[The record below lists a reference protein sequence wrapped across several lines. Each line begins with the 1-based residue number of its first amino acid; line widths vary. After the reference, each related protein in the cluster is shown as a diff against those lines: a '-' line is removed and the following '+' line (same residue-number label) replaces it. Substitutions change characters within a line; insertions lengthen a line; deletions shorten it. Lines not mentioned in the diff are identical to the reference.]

1 MKKYFSFSGTISG
14 TTLLL
19 RTLFTAV
26 LSIPVIIA
34 LISKWTSYFV
44 SLGNFDLSD
53 PALENQMAIQAFG
66 DELAQKIAD
75 NPEFYLNDFLNSFTF
90 GWVLIFVL
98 SVIPAIWFGLATYY
112 KRVSALFFDQRKQVF
127 LALVLF
133 DIVSDYIVLSNSGV
147 ITTIVSSIGI
157 LIFIFLVFYN
167 SKFENHEG

>member
-26 LSIPVIIA
+26 LSIPIIIA

-98 SVIPAIWFGLATYY
+98 SLIPAIWFGLATYY

-133 DIVSDYIVLSNSGV
+133 DIVSDYIVLSSSGV

>member
-26 LSIPVIIA
+26 LTIPIIIA

-53 PALENQMAIQAFG
+53 PALDNQMAIQAFG

-133 DIVSDYIVLSNSGV
+133 DIVSDYIVLSSSGV

>member
-26 LSIPVIIA
+26 LSIPIIIA

-133 DIVSDYIVLSNSGV
+133 YIV
-147 ITTIVSSIGI
+147 
-157 LIFIFLVFYN
+157 
-167 SKFENHEG
+167 

>member
-1 MKKYFSFSGTISG
+1 MKKFFSFAGTISG
-14 TTLLL
+14 TAFFL

-26 LSIPVIIA
+26 LSIPLIIT
-34 LISKWTSYFV
+34 LTSKWTSYFV

-53 PALENQMAIQAFG
+53 PALENQMAIQTFG
-66 DELAQKIAD
+66 EELAQKIAD

-90 GWVLIFVL
+90 GWILIFVL

-133 DIVSDYIVLSNSGV
+133 EIISDYIVLSSSGI

-157 LIFIFLVFYN
+157 LIFVFLVFYN

>member
-26 LSIPVIIA
+26 LSIPIIIA

-98 SVIPAIWFGLATYY
+98 SVIPVIWFGLATYY

-133 DIVSDYIVLSNSGV
+133 DIVSDYIVLSSSGV

>member
-26 LSIPVIIA
+26 LSIPIIIA

-44 SLGNFDLSD
+44 SLSNFDISD

-66 DELAQKIAD
+66 DELAKKIAD
-75 NPEFYLNDFLNSFTF
+75 NPEFYLNDFLNSFSF

-133 DIVSDYIVLSNSGV
+133 DIVSDYIVLSSSGV

>member
-26 LSIPVIIA
+26 LSIPIIIA

-127 LALVLF
+127 LALVLS
-133 DIVSDYIVLSNSGV
+133 DCIVIPTSPPGELPCPGGTLPRGS
-147 ITTIVSSIGI
+147 
-157 LIFIFLVFYN
+157 L
-167 SKFENHEG
+167 

>member
-26 LSIPVIIA
+26 LSIPIIIA

-133 DIVSDYIVLSNSGV
+133 DIVSDYIVLSSSGV

-157 LIFIFLVFYN
+157 LIFVFLVFNN
-167 SKFENHEG
+167 SKFQNHEG

>member
-26 LSIPVIIA
+26 LSIPIIIA

-75 NPEFYLNDFLNSFTF
+75 NPEFYLNEFLNSFTF

-127 LALVLF
+127 LALV
-133 DIVSDYIVLSNSGV
+133 
-147 ITTIVSSIGI
+147 
-157 LIFIFLVFYN
+157 
-167 SKFENHEG
+167 

>member
-26 LSIPVIIA
+26 LSIPIIIA

-133 DIVSDYIVLSNSGV
+133 EIVSDYIVLSSSGV

-157 LIFIFLVFYN
+157 LIFVFLVFYN

>member
-26 LSIPVIIA
+26 LSIPIIIA

-133 DIVSDYIVLSNSGV
+133 DIVSDYIVLSSSGI

-157 LIFIFLVFYN
+157 LIFVFLVFNN